1 MPYSYFGTG
10 SEACCVSMV
19 AARLLGTLGA
29 GCWAAATSVDTR
41 QNATAAG
48 KIEPKDAIRAFMEL
62 LLILFNVR
70 GSFELCRATTVAG
83 IAGGKTSFRGAMN

>member
-1 MPYSYFGTG
+1 
-10 SEACCVSMV
+10 
-19 AARLLGTLGA
+19 
-29 GCWAAATSVDTR
+29 
-41 QNATAAG
+41 
-48 KIEPKDAIRAFMEL
+48 MEL